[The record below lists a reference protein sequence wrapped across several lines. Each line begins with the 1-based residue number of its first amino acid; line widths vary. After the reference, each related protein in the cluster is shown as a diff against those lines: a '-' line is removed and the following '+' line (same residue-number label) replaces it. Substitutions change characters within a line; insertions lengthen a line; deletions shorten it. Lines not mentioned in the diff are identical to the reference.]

1 MSSTTWIFDSNI
13 QPDELKLRTK
23 SQSYAYGRRL
33 YTFQMGQEMYWLK
46 FHLTNTN
53 PILQAAFQHE
63 LSFYQSCSSDNASF
77 LIDHRIISLAQQSS
91 VLRDLGEGIGLV
103 VLDSVPFFTDL
114 NPYQQLE
121 TIKQMIQQALYALG
135 ELHQM
140 GWIHGDLKVEHF
152 RLYKNTCRLIDF
164 EQSLQLHHQTHNL
177 NATPHYMAPE
187 LFHGKNKSV
196 QSDLYALGIILYEW
210 LTQTKLRANS
220 YHDWAVLHCQQLQLQ
235 VPKQLEPFLPLLKGL
250 TQKHS
255 EQRLCSV
262 LDAQVLLNDINLLQ
276 K

>member
-13 QPDELKLRTK
+13 QLDELKLRTK

-33 YTFQMGQEMYWLK
+33 YTFQIGADTYWLK
-46 FHLTNTN
+46 FHLANTDQT
-53 PILQAAFQHE
+53 LQAAFQHE
-63 LSFYQSCSSDNASF
+63 LGFYQSCSTNRASF
-77 LIDHRIISLAQQSS
+77 LIDHQIIALGQQPP
-91 VLRDLGEGIGLV
+91 VLRDLGEGNALI
-103 VLDSVPFFTDL
+103 VLDSAPFFSDL
-114 NPYQQLE
+114 TTFKTLGE
-121 TIKQMIQQALYALG
+121 IKQKIHHALNSLG

-164 EQSLQLHHQTHNL
+164 EQSLQLHHETHNL

-262 LDAQVLLNDINLLQ
+262 LDAQVLLNDINLL
-276 K
+276 

>member
-1 MSSTTWIFDSNI
+1 
-13 QPDELKLRTK
+13 
-23 SQSYAYGRRL
+23 
-33 YTFQMGQEMYWLK
+33 
-46 FHLTNTN
+46 
-53 PILQAAFQHE
+53 
-63 LSFYQSCSSDNASF
+63 
-77 LIDHRIISLAQQSS
+77 
-91 VLRDLGEGIGLV
+91 
-103 VLDSVPFFTDL
+103 
-114 NPYQQLE
+114 
-121 TIKQMIQQALYALG
+121 
-135 ELHQM
+135 
-140 GWIHGDLKVEHF
+140 
-152 RLYKNTCRLIDF
+152 
-164 EQSLQLHHQTHNL
+164 
-177 NATPHYMAPE
+177 MAPE